1 MADIDIKQP
10 AKINRNTAA
19 DGDFLWEKDFKV
31 LYENDEKL
39 KNAIQQASQD
49 YTAGDG
55 IDIDPSTKTISVK
68 TGTGIE
74 KTEEGLS
81 VNIKGVGGAKVELQG
96 NTFKVSAYNAE
107 PVINELNGNVDDLQ
121 NELDAFEEE
130 VAEKYITSGNEMV
143 PNHQYVYT
151 TSGWADIGG
160 EHATVSYWRPTYNE
174 STGKLSWQMSPS
186 IEAPADALVKGDRGD
201 DGQTPEFQINQNT
214 NFWEWKYKD
223 ESESYWR
230 STNTSATGPQGAKGE
245 QGDRGYTPE
254 ITHAVD
260 TANSGI
266 KVTISWPAGS
276 EIPEDNFIIPSGTP
290 GAPGINGTNGTNG
303 TDGKTPQLRVD
314 STTNR
319 WQVSYNNGT
328 NWADISP
335 ATSATGPKGDKG
347 PEPTIGTEIL
357 APTSEHLNGGVRW
370 TIKYPGMSVSAWGDI
385 WNGNDGDAT
394 TVNFDT
400 ATGHTMSGN
409 GGDSYP
415 YGVNTN
421 VIATQTWVG
430 QQGFITKDVDNLTNY
445 YKKTETSA
453 KEELTTEFANKV
465 NKPDT
470 SLTDKYL
477 VLRTDTNGAVSGWCN
492 FNDKIYSKTE
502 SDGRYMQKNTDST
515 LSGDGTTNNPLGID
529 TTDMDD
535 DKQYAFTTTGWEEVQ
550 GGGST
555 YTAGEGINIIN
566 DIISLSGIQI
576 DTGYTST
583 LPKLEGNGTINTP
596 LSISAFSYAVDHILD
611 LHDTAIT
618 NLVEEIG
625 GLGGT
630 ITLKGE
636 DTCVN
641 IGNIMNQSST
651 KVGDA
656 YIATDSG
663 QVWNKSVNK
672 GDMVVKNTSTIS
684 VLTTAPDMST
694 YAKLTQRTI
703 VEPGLGTTIAHSV
716 NSDGANVYTVNA
728 IPGGEGTTSAYNVNS
743 SDDRFVF
750 NKSIDSQTGVIN
762 YSLSADLPK
771 LINVSSMQGITP
783 VPNSYYFVIE

>member
-19 DGDFLWEKDFKV
+19 DGDFLWEKDLKV

-81 VNIKGVGGAKVELQG
+81 VNIEGVGGAKVELQG

-121 NELDAFEEE
+121 KELDAFEEE

-201 DGQTPEFQINQNT
+201 DGKTPEFQINQNT
-214 NFWEWKYKD
+214 NFWEWKYTN
-223 ESESYWR
+223 ESESEWR

-245 QGDRGYTPE
+245 QGDQGYTPE

-276 EIPEDNFIIPSGTP
+276 QILEDNFIIPSGAP
-290 GAPGINGTNGTNG
+290 GAPGINGINGTNG

-319 WQVSYNNGT
+319 WQVSYDNGT
-328 NWADISP
+328 NWADVSP

-357 APTSEHLNGGVRW
+357 QPTSEHLNGGVRW

-394 TVNFDT
+394 TIEFDT

-409 GGDSYP
+409 GGASYP

-421 VIATQTWVG
+421 VIATQDWVG
-430 QQGFITKDVDNLTNY
+430 QQGFITKDVNNLTNY

-453 KEELTTEFANKV
+453 KEELTTEFAKKV
-465 NKPDT
+465 DIPINLG
-470 SLTDKYL
+470 SMYL
-477 VLRTDTNGAVSGWCN
+477 VLRTNADGTVSGWSDLSDYC
-492 FNDKIYSKTE
+492 YSK
-502 SDGRYMQKNTDST
+502 SSAKNTFIQQNFIDNT
-515 LSGDGTTNNPLGID
+515 LSGT
-529 TTDMDD
+529 
-535 DKQYAFTTTGWEEVQ
+535 
-550 GGGST
+550 
-555 YTAGEGINIIN
+555 
-566 DIISLSGIQI
+566 
-576 DTGYTST
+576 
-583 LPKLEGNGTINTP
+583 
-596 LSISAFSYAVDHILD
+596 
-611 LHDTAIT
+611 
-618 NLVEEIG
+618 
-625 GLGGT
+625 
-630 ITLKGE
+630 
-636 DTCVN
+636 
-641 IGNIMNQSST
+641 
-651 KVGDA
+651 
-656 YIATDSG
+656 
-663 QVWNKSVNK
+663 
-672 GDMVVKNTSTIS
+672 
-684 VLTTAPDMST
+684 
-694 YAKLTQRTI
+694 
-703 VEPGLGTTIAHSV
+703 
-716 NSDGANVYTVNA
+716 GANAGNKLGVNTNA
-728 IPGGEGTTSAYNVNS
+728 IPTKDWLDDNYLPLSGGTVKGFTTFSGSDFDHTIEVKRREQDNNYAHIGLNNSRGLSFKAFDANASTNVQLDILPNNS
-743 SDDRFVF
+743 NSELVKVSHNDDQVGFLIPAQIHIG
-750 NKSIDSQTGVIN
+750 S
-762 YSLSADLPK
+762 YSPSTDDKILH
-771 LINVSSMQGITP
+771 I
-783 VPNSYYFVIE
+783 VIES